1 MLFSLRRNG
10 STWVVPSPS
19 RRVFPVEQA
28 LTHPGE
34 SGYHS
39 LKLSDHFELHG
50 LDGCIVIFTYEC
62 PKLIRLFVKTQS
74 DLKTL

>member
-1 MLFSLRRNG
+1 M
-10 STWVVPSPS
+10 
-19 RRVFPVEQA
+19 EQA

-50 LDGCIVIFTYEC
+50 LDGCIDIFTYKR
-62 PKLIRLFVKTQS
+62 PKLIHLFIKTQS